1 MIPTQLRCFLFIS
14 THITMPSSYL
24 TSTVFSEK
32 SSLRYFIFKA
42 PIPQTALSL
51 VMPNQPIFCL
61 FFFSPEKRIWK
72 NNGEGVNLLC
82 KVWTVRREKRALAY
96 SWKRKVAACL
106 FYGRLYLAIIIL
118 CCRWRAVNRCLWSHS
133 MAIAYLAVAPAQA
146 RKRIQRCWGMTT
158 GTNISWA

>member
-61 FFFSPEKRIWK
+61 FFFP
-72 NNGEGVNLLC
+72 
-82 KVWTVRREKRALAY
+82 REKDLEE
-96 SWKRKVAACL
+96 
-106 FYGRLYLAIIIL
+106 
-118 CCRWRAVNRCLWSHS
+118 
-133 MAIAYLAVAPAQA
+133 Q
-146 RKRIQRCWGMTT
+146 WG
-158 GTNISWA
+158 GG